1 MHGRPKAAKLD
12 TVPASA
18 STLHMRDLRRIDL
31 NLLVALQALLAE
43 RNVTRA
49 ARRLALTQ
57 PTVSG
62 MLARLRRLLGDPLFV
77 RSQRGILPT
86 PRAQALGP
94 ALERLLAEAGSLI
107 AGASFDPALTE
118 LTFTVSA
125 NDYIQSALL
134 VPFIRRLRER
144 APSARVAVRPAD
156 VRSLVARLADG
167 ELDIGITT
175 SPEIPSLD
183 LPSRLLYEDRYVC
196 AVRKAHPLRGRKITL
211 DRFCQF
217 PHMLVSPTEGGFVGP
232 TDRALAERGRQRRVA
247 LSVPGFLVLPE
258 ILQTEDL
265 IAVVPERVL
274 VGRSA
279 GLRTFAP
286 PVPIPGFAVLALW
299 HPRVQHDP
307 AHRWLRELLA
317 ATAAGIRSARGRS

>member
-1 MHGRPKAAKLD
+1 
-12 TVPASA
+12 
-18 STLHMRDLRRIDL
+18 MRDIRRIDL
-31 NLLVALQALLAE
+31 NLLVALHALLAE
-43 RNVTRA
+43 RSVTGA

-62 MLARLRRLLGDPLFV
+62 MLARLRRMLGDPLFV
-77 RSQRGILPT
+77 RTQRGILPT
-86 PRAQALGP
+86 PRAQALAP
-94 ALERLLAEAGSLI
+94 ALDRLLAEAGNLV
-107 AGASFDPALTE
+107 AGEAFDAGTTQ

-134 VPFIRRLRER
+134 VRFIRRLREHAPR
-144 APSARVAVRPAD
+144 ARLAVRPAEG
-156 VRSLVARLADG
+156 RSLPAMLADG
-167 ELDIGITT
+167 QLDIGITT

-183 LPSRLLYEDRYVC
+183 LPSRLLYEERYVC
-196 AVRKAHPLRGRKITL
+196 AVRKLHPLRGRSITL
-211 DRFCQF
+211 DQFCQF
-217 PHMLVSPTEGGFVGP
+217 SHVLVSPTEGGFVGP

-247 LSVPGFLVLPE
+247 LSVPGFLILPE

-274 VGRSA
+274 DGHRS

-286 PVPIPGFAVLALW
+286 PLPIPGFSVLALW
-299 HPRVQHDP
+299 HPRMQHDA

-317 ATAAGIRSARGRS
+317 ATAAPLSSPRPGRS